1 MLSPFGDSTI
11 FYTSKLFSTTLVQK
25 RGSILNKLLQY
36 LQGIGPGI
44 FAIGYTIGT
53 GSVTA
58 MVVAGSQYGMQLLWV
73 LFLSCLFS
81 WVLMEA
87 YGRYYLVTGETALY
101 SFKRHLPL
109 GKLMSILIIAG
120 ISFGQWNS
128 LIGILGISSNAIFE
142 TLVLFFPALEG
153 NEYWGILIIAVTIIS
168 IMYTVLLKGSYSL
181 FEKILILFVSLM
193 GISFLLSFFVVL
205 PPPTAVAKG
214 MIPSIPQVEGG
225 RMLVAAFVGTTM
237 AAATFLSRPLFIEG
251 KGWTIENLKDQ
262 QRDALWAALLIF
274 MISGAIMAVS
284 MGAFFNEGKVVTKVL
299 DMVTTLEPI
308 AGRFAIVIF
317 FMGTLAAGLSSIFPI
332 LMIAPLLI
340 ADYQKGELDLK
351 SKQFKILTGIACLV
365 GLTVPVLGVNPIN
378 AQILTQVFNVFV
390 LPLVILGMMI
400 LINKKELM
408 GDHKAGI
415 GLNVGMGAALIFACI
430 ISWNGVVAII
440 EQL

>member
-1 MLSPFGDSTI
+1 MLLESQQRLT
-11 FYTSKLFSTTLVQK
+11 
-25 RGSILNKLLQY
+25 LNKLLQY
-36 LQGIGPGI
+36 LKAIGPGI

-73 LFLSCLFS
+73 LLLSCLFS

-101 SFKRHLPL
+101 SFKKHLKF
-109 GKLMSILIIAG
+109 GKAIGILIIAG

-142 TLVLFFPALEG
+142 TLVLYFPILEG
-153 NEYWGILIIAVTIIS
+153 NEYLGILVIAITIIS
-168 IMYTVLLKGSYSL
+168 IMYTVLLKGSYNL
-181 FEKILILFVSLM
+181 FEKILIIFVSLM
-193 GISFLLSFFVVL
+193 GLSFLLSFFVVL
-205 PPPTAVAKG
+205 PPPDAVIAG
-214 MIPSIPQVEGG
+214 LVPSIPQVEGG

-237 AAATFLSRPLFIEG
+237 AAATFLSRPLFIQG
-251 KGWTIENLKDQ
+251 KNWTKDNLSDQ
-262 QRDALWAALLIF
+262 RRDALWAAILIF
-274 MISGAIMAVS
+274 LISAAIMAVA
-284 MGAFFNEGKVVTKVL
+284 MGAFFEEGKAVTRVL
-299 DMVTTLEPI
+299 DMVSTLEPI

-340 ADYQKGELDLK
+340 ADYQKGELDIK
-351 SKQFKILTGIACLV
+351 SRQFKILTGIACLV

-390 LPLVILGMMI
+390 LPLVIIGIMV
-400 LINKKELM
+400 LINRKDLM
-408 GDHKAGI
+408 GENKAGLF
-415 GLNVGMGAALIFACI
+415 LNIGMGLALLFACI
-430 ISWNGVVAII
+430 ISYNGIIAIL
-440 EQL
+440 EKL

>member
-1 MLSPFGDSTI
+1 VLPSIEGSLII
-11 FYTSKLFSTTLVQK
+11 FPLKIKT
-25 RGSILNKLLQY
+25 ILNRLLQY
-36 LQGIGPGI
+36 LKGIGPGI

-73 LFLSCLFS
+73 LFFSCLFS
-81 WVLMEA
+81 WVMMEA

-101 SFKRHLPL
+101 SFKKHLKF
-109 GKLMSILIIAG
+109 GKLIGLLIIAG
-120 ISFGQWNS
+120 ITFGQWNS

-142 TLVLFFPALEG
+142 TLVLFFPDLAG
-153 NEYWGILIIAVTIIS
+153 QSYWSILIIAVTIIAIFYS
-168 IMYTVLLKGSYSL
+168 LLLKGSYSL
-181 FEKILILFVSLM
+181 FENILILFVSLM

-205 PPPTAVAKG
+205 PDPAAVAAG

-237 AAATFLSRPLFIEG
+237 AAATFLSRPLFIQG
-251 KGWTIENLKDQ
+251 KKWTINNLKDQ
-262 QRDALWAALLIF
+262 QKDALWAAILIF

-284 MGAFFNEGKVVTKVL
+284 MGAFFEEGKVVTKVL
-299 DMVTTLEPI
+299 DMVSTLEPI

-317 FMGTLAAGLSSIFPI
+317 FLGTLAAGLSSIFPI
-332 LMIAPLLI
+332 LMIAPILI
-340 ADYQKGELDLK
+340 ADYQEGQLDLH
-351 SKQFKILTGIACLV
+351 STQFKILTGIACLI

-390 LPLVILGMMI
+390 LPLVIIGMMI

-408 GDHKAGI
+408 GEHKAGI
-415 GLNVGMGAALIFACI
+415 ALNIGMANALIFACI
-430 ISWNGVVAII
+430 ISYNGVIAI
-440 EQL
+440 LDKL

>member
-1 MLSPFGDSTI
+1 VLPSIEGSLII
-11 FYTSKLFSTTLVQK
+11 FPLKIKT
-25 RGSILNKLLQY
+25 ILNRLLQY
-36 LQGIGPGI
+36 LKGIGPGI

-73 LFLSCLFS
+73 LFFSCLFS
-81 WVLMEA
+81 WVMMEA

-101 SFKRHLPL
+101 SFKKHLKF
-109 GKLMSILIIAG
+109 GKLIGLLIIAG
-120 ISFGQWNS
+120 ITFGQWNS

-142 TLVLFFPALEG
+142 TLVLFFPDLAG
-153 NEYWGILIIAVTIIS
+153 QSYWSILIIAVTIIAIFYS
-168 IMYTVLLKGSYSL
+168 LLLKGSYSL
-181 FEKILILFVSLM
+181 FENILILFVSLM

-205 PPPTAVAKG
+205 PDPAAVAAG

-237 AAATFLSRPLFIEG
+237 AAATFLSRPLFIQG
-251 KGWTIENLKDQ
+251 KKWTINNLKDQ
-262 QRDALWAALLIF
+262 QKDALWAAILIF

-284 MGAFFNEGKVVTKVL
+284 MGAFFEEGKVVTKVL
-299 DMVTTLEPI
+299 DMVSTLEPI

-317 FMGTLAAGLSSIFPI
+317 FLGTLAAGLSSIFPI
-332 LMIAPLLI
+332 LMIAPILI
-340 ADYQKGELDLK
+340 ADYQEGQLDLH
-351 SKQFKILTGIACLV
+351 STQFKILTGIACLI

-390 LPLVILGMMI
+390 LPLVIIGMMI

-408 GDHKAGI
+408 GEHKAGI
-415 GLNVGMGAALIFACI
+415 ALNIGMASALIFACI
-430 ISWNGVVAII
+430 ISYNGVIAI
-440 EQL
+440 LDKL